1 VAAFVWRG
9 FIGELGELLAL
20 GVTVAMREEE
30 DWEECLVWMES
41 PSLEC
46 WELTSRMK
54 LLVVL
59 GAGVVVWLGSWMSI
73 CMGWGG
79 GDGVGGGGVGYVEQL
94 VTVLRRCPV
103 G

>member
-1 VAAFVWRG
+1 MW
-9 FIGELGELLAL
+9 
-20 GVTVAMREEE
+20 T
-30 DWEECLVWMES
+30 ES

-46 WELTSRMK
+46 WELTSRMG

-59 GAGVVVWLGSWMSI
+59 GAGVVVWLGSWTSI
-73 CMGWGG
+73 CMGWGVMG
-79 GDGVGGGGVGYVEQL
+79 WGVGGVGGVEQL